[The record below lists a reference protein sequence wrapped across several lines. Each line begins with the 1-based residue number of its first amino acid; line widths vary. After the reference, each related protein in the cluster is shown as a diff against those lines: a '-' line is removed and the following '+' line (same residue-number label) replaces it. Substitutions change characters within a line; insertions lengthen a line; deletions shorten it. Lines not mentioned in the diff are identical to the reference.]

1 MTRPCSV
8 PVCQCVVVSKTQAG
22 SSHGA
27 GTAHLLCRDV
37 GGGSYRGR
45 EYSVTATPTQSS
57 AVPVGVL
64 IRAPLQLH
72 VTQANGK

>member
-1 MTRPCSV
+1 ML
-8 PVCQCVVVSKTQAG
+8 SKTQAG

-37 GGGSYRGR
+37 GGGSYCGR